1 MPRMYDNFTTNHTA
15 SKLHVWSHSIKISQ
29 PWSQVKSPKT
39 WLAECLWR
47 PNGIHWRLSAI
58 ATDNSDQVP
67 RIGVF
72 GVVGGLRGIQTVN
85 AVPSASDLTE
95 IEPP

>member
-1 MPRMYDNFTTNHTA
+1 MVFIGGSTELP
-15 SKLHVWSHSIKISQ
+15 
-29 PWSQVKSPKT
+29 
-39 WLAECLWR
+39 
-47 PNGIHWRLSAI
+47 
-58 ATDNSDQVP
+58 TDNYNQVS
-67 RIGVF
+67 RMGVF

>member
-1 MPRMYDNFTTNHTA
+1 MVTLYKNKSALEPSQKGLKYGLPSVYGVQMVFIGGSTQLPADNYNQVSRM
-15 SKLHVWSHSIKISQ
+15 
-29 PWSQVKSPKT
+29 
-39 WLAECLWR
+39 
-47 PNGIHWRLSAI
+47 
-58 ATDNSDQVP
+58 
-67 RIGVF
+67 GVF

>member
-1 MPRMYDNFTTNHTA
+1 MVTLYKNKSALEP
-15 SKLHVWSHSIKISQ
+15 SQ
-29 PWSQVKSPKT
+29 KGLKYGLPSVCGVQMVAIGGST
-39 WLAECLWR
+39 Q
-47 PNGIHWRLSAI
+47 LSA
-58 ATDNSDQVP
+58 DEHNQVL
-67 RIGVF
+67 RIGVL